1 MDSHLVKI
9 SIVNNGDND
18 NAVSLFQT
26 SKVDTYA
33 RMWQFMDANAETV
46 LVESTKEGVEKV
58 RNSKGKYAF
67 MLESPYN
74 AYQNQRKPCNTMQ
87 VGEPLD
93 SKGYGI
99 ATPMGFHLRLV
110 QAIYCKRITA
120 KVKYKTQKTIKIHK
134 QVPIKNQC
142 HTFTFNGF
150 KIVTF
155 LWYCD

>member
-1 MDSHLVKI
+1 MKI
-9 SIVNNGDND
+9 SCQITLSRSVSFSRLLITVANNLPKQLNLDD
-18 NAVSLFQT
+18 KMISIFQT
-26 SKVDTYA
+26 SKVDTYH
-33 RMWQFMDANAETV
+33 RMWQFMDANSETV

-99 ATPMGFHLRLV
+99 ATPMGFHLR
-110 QAIYCKRITA
+110 
-120 KVKYKTQKTIKIHK
+120 
-134 QVPIKNQC
+134 
-142 HTFTFNGF
+142 
-150 KIVTF
+150 
-155 LWYCD
+155 